1 MKTRFFALLF
11 LAVPL
16 VALAQ
21 SPTWGIKSNQ
31 QLGGVQFT
39 QHNVGTPAKPATECQ
54 MKSAYAEFVVS
65 NRQRGL
71 PESAIP
77 DLYGK
82 KLDAAWKRRAR
93 ADLQRCGSGAERS
106 DARRRAGL
114 SRVPGRPID
123 ARAAIPPS
131 RQPRRA
137 RGFFIPATDRR
148 V

>member
-1 MKTRFFALLF
+1 MRMRVFALLF
-11 LAVPL
+11 LAVP
-16 VALAQ
+16 VAALAQ

-31 QLGGVQFT
+31 QLGGVRFT
-39 QHNVGTPAKPATECQ
+39 QHDTGAPAKPATECQ

-93 ADLQRCGSGAERS
+93 GQIYS
-106 DARRRAGL
+106 DANLAL
-114 SRVPGRPID
+114 SDPMRVGEQVYRECQA
-123 ARAAIPPS
+123 AR
-131 RQPRRA
+131 
-137 RGFFIPATDRR
+137 
-148 V
+148 

>member
-1 MKTRFFALLF
+1 MRMRFAALLF
-11 LAVPL
+11 LTMPV

-31 QLGGVQFT
+31 QLGGIQFT
-39 QHNVGTPAKPATECQ
+39 QHSSDTPAKPATECQ

-93 ADLQRCGSGAERS
+93 TQIYRDANLAMS
-106 DARRRAGL
+106 DPMRVGEQVYRECQAAR
-114 SRVPGRPID
+114 
-123 ARAAIPPS
+123 
-131 RQPRRA
+131 
-137 RGFFIPATDRR
+137 
-148 V
+148 

>member
-1 MKTRFFALLF
+1 METRFFALLF
-11 LAVPL
+11 LAMPVA
-16 VALAQ
+16 ALAQ

-31 QLGGVQFT
+31 QLGGIQFT

-82 KLDAAWKRRAR
+82 KLDATWKRRAR
-93 ADLQRCGSGAERS
+93 GQIYGDANLALS
-106 DARRRAGL
+106 DPM
-114 SRVPGRPID
+114 RVGEQVYRECEGK
-123 ARAAIPPS
+123 AKLVR
-131 RQPRRA
+131 
-137 RGFFIPATDRR
+137 
-148 V
+148 